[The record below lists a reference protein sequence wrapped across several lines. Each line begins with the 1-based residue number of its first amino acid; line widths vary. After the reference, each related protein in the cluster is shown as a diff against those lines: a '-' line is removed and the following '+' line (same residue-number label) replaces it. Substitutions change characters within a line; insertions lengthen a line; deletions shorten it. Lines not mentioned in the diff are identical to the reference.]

1 MRTSYHRRKHSTE
14 VERRK
19 LLEEY
24 RRSDLTQKDFA
35 AEAGIGLSTFHAW
48 LRRDQSSGKA
58 GGAQFVSLPGLP
70 AAAAAPMYRLELPSR
85 VVLEIPSGF
94 RAEELARL

>member
-1 MRTSYHRRKHSTE
+1 
-14 VERRK
+14 

-48 LRRDQSSGKA
+48 LRRDQADGKA
-58 GGAQFVSLPGLP
+58 GNAQFVSLPGLGLP
-70 AAAAAPMYRLELPSR
+70 AAAAPMYRLELPSR
-85 VVLEIPSGF
+85 VILEIPSGF
-94 RAEELARL
+94 RAEELARLVEVLRSL